1 MGSVTVLGIFH
12 VTHLYHSVEHT
23 RLLASKSATQYS
35 YSNGLALT
43 CSPVSEISTEERTVE
58 TSIEQSPVALRLR
71 LNLLLREQQVFLL
84 NKKRLHILRGCREGR
99 ARAFFMFR
107 SCNLCSGQL
116 NRISRVYLT
125 FYTQLTQTRHSR
137 WTGAHLE
144 KS

>member
-58 TSIEQSPVALRLR
+58 TSIEPSPVALRLR

-84 NKKRLHILRGCREGR
+84 NKEEITYIKGLSRGAGE
-99 ARAFFMFR
+99 
-107 SCNLCSGQL
+107 SL
-116 NRISRVYLT
+116 
-125 FYTQLTQTRHSR
+125 FYVPVM
-137 WTGAHLE
+137 
-144 KS
+144 